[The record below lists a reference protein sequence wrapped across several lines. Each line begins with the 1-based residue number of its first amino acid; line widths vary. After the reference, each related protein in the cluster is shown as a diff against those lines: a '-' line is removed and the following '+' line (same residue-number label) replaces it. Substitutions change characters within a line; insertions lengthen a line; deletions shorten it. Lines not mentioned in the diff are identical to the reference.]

1 MKYLPWKHALL
12 AGSFALFALSGT
24 GSSATAGGRP
34 YDPALMPMLAPFV
47 FQTHLFADGGAL
59 SPSAYPA
66 QGIVTVLASEPAAA
80 ELAETAQPAAEQQLP
95 QPEPQL
101 QPQAAPAASAAVASA
116 PAKPKAASA
125 ASDTAKKAQ
134 PNQAKKAAP
143 AAAQAKAATEAKA
156 TAKQPSTNQPVVT
169 VAGKE
174 IKPAKTIAAVASA
187 YTGSAEENGGYA
199 GLDYFGNT
207 LKVGTIAVDPKVI
220 PLGTTVY
227 VTGYTFD
234 GLPAGGMMAVAS
246 DTGGSIKG
254 NRIDIF
260 VPSSGEQAKL
270 FGYQNVTV
278 YVVD

>member
-47 FQTHLFADGGAL
+47 FQTHLFADGGTL

-66 QGIVTVLASEPAAA
+66 KGIVTVLASAEPAAA
-80 ELAETAQPAAEQQLP
+80 ELAETVQQAAEQ
-95 QPEPQL
+95 

-116 PAKPKAASA
+116 PAKPKAAASA

-143 AAAQAKAATEAKA
+143 AAVQPKAATEAKA
-156 TAKQPSTNQPVVT
+156 ADKQFSTNQQVVT
-169 VAGKE
+169 VSGKE

-220 PLGTTVY
+220 PLGSTVY

>member
-1 MKYLPWKHALL
+1 
-12 AGSFALFALSGT
+12 
-24 GSSATAGGRP
+24 
-34 YDPALMPMLAPFV
+34 MPMLAPFV
-47 FQTHLFADGGAL
+47 FQTHLFADGGTL

-66 QGIVTVLASEPAAA
+66 QGIVTVLASAEPAAA
-80 ELAETAQPAAEQQLP
+80 EHAETAQPAAEQQP
-95 QPEPQL
+95 QQ
-101 QPQAAPAASAAVASA
+101 APAASAAVASA
-116 PAKPKAASA
+116 PAKPKAAASA

-143 AAAQAKAATEAKA
+143 AAAQPKAATEAKA

>member
-47 FQTHLFADGGAL
+47 FQTHLFADGGTL
-59 SPSAYPA
+59 SPYAYPA
-66 QGIVTVLASEPAAA
+66 QGIVTVSASAEPAAA
-80 ELAETAQPAAEQQLP
+80 ELAETAQPAAEQQP
-95 QPEPQL
+95 QQ
-101 QPQAAPAASAAVASA
+101 APAASAAVASA
-116 PAKPKAASA
+116 PAKPKAAASA

-134 PNQAKKAAP
+134 PKQVKQAAP
-143 AAAQAKAATEAKA
+143 ATAQPKAVTEAKA
-156 TAKQPSTNQPVVT
+156 ADKQSSTNQKIVT
-169 VAGKE
+169 VSGEE
-174 IKPAKTIAAVASA
+174 IQPAKTIAAVASA
-187 YTGSAEENGGYA
+187 YTGSAKENGGYA

-220 PLGTTVY
+220 PLGSTVY

-246 DTGGSIKG
+246 DTGGAIKG